1 MLTKNAQEFRNFLR
15 SQNIELKFFEGDNG
29 DTIVETV
36 QNLNSGLKLRMVI
49 IFGVDEDIVSIYGLD
64 FVSAINP
71 ARKNYIYEFINE
83 LNKKYTY
90 YKYVFDKDTLRIESH
105 AVFSDNFNPY
115 VVMTQIIG
123 MMRLVESDYP
133 ELMRVI
139 WA

>member
-1 MLTKNAQEFRNFLR
+1 MLTKNAQEFKNFLR
-15 SQNIELKFFEGDNG
+15 SQNIELEFFEGENG
-29 DTIVETV
+29 ETIVETV
-36 QNLNSGLKLRMVI
+36 QSLNSGLKLRMVI
-49 IFGVDEDIVSIYGLD
+49 IFGEDDGIVSIYGLD

-71 ARKNYIYEFINE
+71 ARKNYIYELLNE

-90 YKYVFDKDTLRIESH
+90 YKYILDKDTIRIETH
-105 AVFSDNFNPY
+105 AVFSDNFNPH
-115 VVMTQIIG
+115 VVMTQLIG